1 MLNRTIFAA
10 LLAVLALAASAGSAF
25 AAGHSGAVVFSKVTI
40 KAGTEGKAAS
50 EGKPATEAKPA
61 TEEGG
66 LFAVRDGHL
75 NQLTTDPTDS
85 QPAFSPD
92 GTSIAFVRDGD
103 IFSVRADG
111 SGQRQ
116 LTNGADLD
124 SAPLV
129 SPNGKV
135 VVFERRSA
143 AGAPA
148 DLYTVGVF
156 GGGQRA
162 LTSTPDDEHQAAFSA
177 DGRSI
182 VFVRSTAETGGG
194 ASDDLFSIKPSG
206 AGLTR
211 LTRTARF
218 DEFKP
223 RFFAGGILYS
233 RGESGEG
240 PSAYADVYTM
250 RSNGTKVHSLVA
262 GAGSAYVED
271 VAPNGKTVLFRR
283 DRGLWVKPTGA
294 GRARKLTELPDGST
308 TNAVFS
314 SDGLQVAAFIAAG
327 TEESLSSINVASG
340 SSSDLAEGIDFSE
353 GESGTTIGPVIS
365 WQPVRH

>member
-1 MLNRTIFAA
+1 MLNRSIFAA
-10 LLAVLALAASAGSAF
+10 LLALVAFAVPTGSAAAS
-25 AAGHSGAVVFSKVTI
+25 GHSGAVVFSKVTI
-40 KAGTEGKAAS
+40 AKAG
-50 EGKPATEAKPA
+50 
-61 TEEGG
+61 EEKGG
-66 LFAVRDGHL
+66 LFAVRDGAL
-75 NQLTTDPTDS
+75 NQLTEDPSDS

-92 GTSIAFVRDGD
+92 GTSIAFVRAGD
-103 IFSVRADG
+103 IYSVRADG

-116 LTNGADLD
+116 LTSGADLD
-124 SAPLV
+124 SAPVV
-129 SPNGKV
+129 SPNGKI
-135 VVFERRSA
+135 VVFERRA
-143 AGAPA
+143 AKGAPA
-148 DLYTVGVF
+148 DLYTVGTF
-156 GGGQRA
+156 GGGLRA
-162 LTSTPDDEHQAAFSA
+162 LTSTPEDDHSVAFSP
-177 DGRSI
+177 DGHAI

-194 ASDDLFSIKPSG
+194 ASDDLYSIRPNGSG
-206 AGLTR
+206 SAR

-250 RSNGTKVHSLVA
+250 RSNGTKVRSLVA

-271 VAPNGKTVLFRR
+271 VTPNGKTVLFRR
-283 DRGLWVKPTGA
+283 DRGLWVKPTGH

-314 SDGLQVAAFIAAG
+314 SDGLKVAAFVAVEG
-327 TEESLSSINVASG
+327 EESLSSIDVASG
-340 SSSDLAEGIDFSE
+340 RRSDLAEGVDFSA